1 MFEEDD
7 SVKEIKDKIKI
18 NKNEHN
24 INNRYHHID
33 INPTSEN
40 KNKIKQNFYNQLNT
54 DEDLD
59 IELEAISQ
67 KIPLENFGINI
78 KEIKEERFI
87 KLENNNKISPLQ
99 RKKKSKIHRHKSYDY
114 LRNNNITNNDQ
125 KNVSNINDYNKINY
139 QKRKT
144 PNIKTNDDN
153 MRRDFNEQIENPNNK
168 TEYELYRENKNNKFG
183 NGKVNNKI
191 TADAEDKN
199 RSYFKNNKYSIN
211 TYPIEI
217 ADNIN
222 NEDKNS
228 FKNNKN
234 SNLINLKAVHNNNNY
249 FINIEN
255 DEIQNLINK
264 NEIRKKF

>member
-18 NKNEHN
+18 NKNE
-24 INNRYHHID
+24 NNFNDRYHNID

-78 KEIKEERFI
+78 KEVKEERYI

-114 LRNNNITNNDQ
+114 LCNH
-125 KNVSNINDYNKINY
+125 
-139 QKRKT
+139 
-144 PNIKTNDDN
+144 NIKNDN
-153 MRRDFNEQIENPNNK
+153 Q
-168 TEYELYRENKNNKFG
+168 
-183 NGKVNNKI
+183 KI
-191 TADAEDKN
+191 
-199 RSYFKNNKYSIN
+199 I
-211 TYPIEI
+211 IMI
-217 ADNIN
+217 I
-222 NEDKNS
+222 
-228 FKNNKN
+228 
-234 SNLINLKAVHNNNNY
+234 
-249 FINIEN
+249 
-255 DEIQNLINK
+255 
-264 NEIRKKF
+264 